1 MDVKSSEKKN
11 TLDHDLP
18 SGRHAYTAFKFPS
31 SSSTFEQWAKSY
43 NQKLKILKSVEI
55 NCNFIWLVTCI

>member
-31 SSSTFEQWAKSY
+31 SSSSSTFEQWAKSY
-43 NQKLKILKSVEI
+43 NQKIENSGKCR
-55 NCNFIWLVTCI
+55 N